1 MNVNNMNETVQI
13 DELNKPQKMNIFKQI
28 GALFTSPKKL
38 FTYIANKPNI
48 AFPVILIGIISV
60 LIPLINFEKLK
71 GTIMDTL
78 HFTYK
83 AMGLEYSLEQ
93 LETIANAFA
102 IGTVVSTPFVI
113 IATWLITTLILY
125 LVYALAGREK
135 GLKKYFSMVAY
146 ISLITVLGQLLHAF
160 FIYFTNGDMTAA
172 QVTSLASLLNQEV
185 VGVFIYSI
193 ASSIDVFNI
202 WTYVLYG
209 IGFVYT
215 GGANKKKAYIISV
228 VLFVVVTLITAVLA
242 NFTAQTTGIY
252 SGF

>member
-1 MNVNNMNETVQI
+1 
-13 DELNKPQKMNIFKQI
+13 
-28 GALFTSPKKL
+28 
-38 FTYIANKPNI
+38 
-48 AFPVILIGIISV
+48 
-60 LIPLINFEKLK
+60 
-71 GTIMDTL
+71 MDTL

-83 AMGLEYSLEQ
+83 AMGLSTLEQ
-93 LETIANAFA
+93 LETIASLT

-242 NFTAQTTGIY
+242 NFTHKQQEYTVVFSID
-252 SGF
+252 